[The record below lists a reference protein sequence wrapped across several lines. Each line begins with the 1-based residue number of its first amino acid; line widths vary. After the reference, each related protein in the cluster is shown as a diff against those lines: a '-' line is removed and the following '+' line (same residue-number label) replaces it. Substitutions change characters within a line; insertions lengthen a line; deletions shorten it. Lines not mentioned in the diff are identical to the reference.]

1 MPKPIVVIGSI
12 NMDLVACTP
21 RIPAAGETLTGTDFA
36 TTPGGKG
43 ANQAVAA
50 ARLSASAH
58 PHPAT
63 NVQMIGAVGQDV
75 FGEALLHTLA
85 AAGVDTSAVAQ
96 VPGPSGVAQIQ
107 VADSGE
113 NSIIVVPGA
122 NGKVTPALLDEHKV
136 RIQNAGLVL
145 CQLEI
150 PHDTVLAVCK
160 FCADADV
167 PVILDPAPAA
177 PLPDA
182 IWPLLTWFTPNETEA
197 TLYTGANQPTEAA
210 AKSLSGKGLK
220 GVILKRGSQG
230 SYIATASGESTL
242 VPAFPVE
249 AIDTVAA
256 GDCFNGAFAVALL
269 EGNSPAAAARFA
281 AAAAAI
287 SVTRRGAQAA
297 MPTRAEVDAFLAAR
311 R

>member
-1 MPKPIVVIGSI
+1 MKPIVVIGSI
-12 NMDLVACTP
+12 NMDLVARTP
-21 RIPAAGETLTGTDFA
+21 RIPAAGETLTGTGFV

-58 PHPAT
+58 PYPDAH
-63 NVQMIGAVGQDV
+63 VQMIGAVGQDV
-75 FGEALLHTLA
+75 FGEALLHTLTV
-85 AAGVDTSAVAQ
+85 AGVDTSAVAQ
-96 VPGPSGVAQIQ
+96 IHGPSGVAQIQ

-122 NGKVTPALLDEHKV
+122 NGKVTPALIDEDKE

-150 PHDTVLAVCK
+150 PLDTVLAVCEL
-160 FCADADV
+160 CADADV

-182 IWPLLTWFTPNETEA
+182 IWPLVTWFTPNETEA
-197 TLYTGANQPTEAA
+197 ALYTGSNLPAEDAA
-210 AKSLSGKGLK
+210 RLLLNKGLK

-297 MPTRAEVDAFLAAR
+297 MPTRAEVDAFLATR
-311 R
+311 G